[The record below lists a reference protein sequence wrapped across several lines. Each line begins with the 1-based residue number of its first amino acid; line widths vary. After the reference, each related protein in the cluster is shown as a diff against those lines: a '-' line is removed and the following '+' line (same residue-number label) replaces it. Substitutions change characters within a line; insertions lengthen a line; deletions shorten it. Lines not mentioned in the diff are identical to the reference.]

1 MKLFI
6 GPACLARKS
15 ARAFFK
21 KKSFLNLNINLDNIG
36 IFEKKVIG
44 EAFEKKNPFENEK
57 INESKKKRLTWNF
70 TRD

>member
-1 MKLFI
+1 MFSQKI
-6 GPACLARKS
+6 SKS
-15 ARAFFK
+15 IFLN
-21 KKSFLNLNINLDNIG
+21 SFLNLNINLDNIG